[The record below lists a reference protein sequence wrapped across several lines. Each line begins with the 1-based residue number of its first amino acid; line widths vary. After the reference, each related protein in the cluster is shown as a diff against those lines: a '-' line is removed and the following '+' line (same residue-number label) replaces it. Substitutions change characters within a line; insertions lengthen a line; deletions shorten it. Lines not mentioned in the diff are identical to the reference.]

1 MGRSPGGQLAM
12 NALAKALRRCT
23 LWLTAIIPSSHQS
36 ESSLIFRPGIG
47 QPLMLGTVVAGPATK
62 LLVPKKRSVPWA
74 ATARMAM
81 AEEKGFGQA
90 VEIRPDRDRGLQNLF
105 DN

>member
-1 MGRSPGGQLAM
+1 M

-23 LWLTAIIPSSHQS
+23 LWLTAIIPSLPQS
-36 ESSLIFRPGIG
+36 ESSLIFLPGIG
-47 QPLMLGTVVAGPATK
+47 QSLMLGTVVAGPAAK
-62 LLVPKKRSVPWA
+62 LLMPKKCSVPWA

-81 AEEKGFGQA
+81 AEEIGFGQA
-90 VEIRPDRDRGLQNLF
+90 VEIRPDRDRGPQNLF

>member
-1 MGRSPGGQLAM
+1 MILIKILA
-12 NALAKALRRCT
+12 NTRCK
-23 LWLTAIIPSSHQS
+23 PFPHQS
-36 ESSLIFRPGIG
+36 SPRKARSGIG

-62 LLVPKKRSVPWA
+62 RLVPKKRSVPWA

>member
-1 MGRSPGGQLAM
+1 MLQEVNHFGF
-12 NALAKALRRCT
+12 
-23 LWLTAIIPSSHQS
+23 
-36 ESSLIFRPGIG
+36 LIFRPGIG

-90 VEIRPDRDRGLQNLF
+90 VEIRPDRDRGPQNLF